1 MTGPCIG
8 ASFQSVFFANW
19 MMRTTELRELPSLWG
34 IIHNSPK
41 DFSNGF
47 LGWSISPIMPIFI
60 PAGVLQALVVWD
72 TEGEDHPSTS
82 PCTNQLR
89 PREKKRVPMKNSHHW
104 PSKKNGSNEAGQPTI
119 FSKKSSV
126 DRPINGTQVLKQLWP
141 PWRPRKGSLQANGDM
156 IIQLEHVHFG

>member
-47 LGWSISPIMPIFI
+47 LGGSISPNHAYFHTSWGFASTCSTGIQRVRII
-60 PAGVLQALVVWD
+60 QN
-72 TEGEDHPSTS
+72 HPSTS

-89 PREKKRVPMKNSHHW
+89 PRKKKKTSFDEKL
-104 PSKKNGSNEAGQPTI
+104 PSLTFQKKNGSHEAGQSTVFFQKNLRWIDLPTGPR
-119 FSKKSSV
+119 FWSSFG
-126 DRPINGTQVLKQLWP
+126 RLGGLEREKQAGEIW
-141 PWRPRKGSLQANGDM
+141 
-156 IIQLEHVHFG
+156 